1 MEPDHRIQVEIA
13 TPHMVACG
21 ISDPG
26 RINLDNQD
34 AILIDKDGNF
44 MLLADGMGG
53 HERGAEASRTALDII
68 QSFLQP
74 EVLVDKL
81 RDITEVEGI
90 PSKIV
95 CFYALVGDAIDQA
108 NASLYE
114 RNQQAKLER
123 YMGTTVVGLVPVDT
137 EYMVWFHVG
146 DSRLYRWRG
155 TELKCLTTDHSVFSQ
170 WMQNGKQGPEP
181 EKHIITRAIGP
192 KTVTAGDI
200 AYDGQQPADLY
211 LLCSDG
217 LTEMLTEADITQTI
231 RNHDDVPEIAT
242 HLIQAAKDAGS
253 KDNISV
259 VVCRILK

>member
-1 MEPDHRIQVEIA
+1 MEPDRRLQIDIA
-13 TPHMVACG
+13 TPHIVACG

-26 RINLDNQD
+26 RIDLDNQD
-34 AILIDKDGNF
+34 AILIDSDGHF

-53 HERGAEASRTALDII
+53 HERGAEASHTALDII

-108 NASLYE
+108 NETLYE
-114 RNQQAKLER
+114 RNQQANLTR
-123 YMGTTVVGLVPVDT
+123 YMGTTVVGLIPVDT
-137 EYMVWFHVG
+137 EHMLWFHVG
-146 DSRLYRWRG
+146 DSRLYRWRD

-170 WMQNGKQGPEP
+170 WMQNGRQGPEP

-200 AYDGQQPADLY
+200 AYDSQQSNDLY

-217 LTEMLTEADITQTI
+217 LTEMLAETDIVQTLS
-231 RNHDDVPEIAT
+231 NYNEIPAIAAN
-242 HLIQAAKDAGS
+242 LIEAAKEAGS

-259 VVCRILK
+259 VVCRLLK